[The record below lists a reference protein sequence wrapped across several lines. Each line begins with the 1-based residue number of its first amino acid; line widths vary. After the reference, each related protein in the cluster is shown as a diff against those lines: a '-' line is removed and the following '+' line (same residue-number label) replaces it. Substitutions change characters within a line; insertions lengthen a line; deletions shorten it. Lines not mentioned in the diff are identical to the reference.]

1 VTIGALSGATRPRS
15 PAADGPT
22 CWERP
27 FTNADSAV
35 PPPPLI
41 LSPQS
46 LLPTS
51 RQREGLLYSRDGRI
65 LHGSLMRLLDPG
77 GDVRV
82 GDRPEAEHRFD
93 WGEGQVTA
101 GDRLSADARA
111 GDADQAAGQRHLRPD
126 PSADGQSPL
135 CDLSHSVSHSG
146 R

>member
-41 LSPQS
+41 LSPQ
-46 LLPTS
+46 LVLPTP

-65 LHGSLMRLLDPG
+65 VHGGLMRLLDPG

-101 GDRLSADARA
+101 GDRLSVRTRELGMLIKLPANDTF
-111 GDADQAAGQRHLRPD
+111 GQTHLP
-126 PSADGQSPL
+126 
-135 CDLSHSVSHSG
+135 V
-146 R
+146 